1 MSYLKQ
7 FYVTG
12 RNFPNQKKNQPDV
25 YFMKIFA
32 NNENIAKSRFWYFL
46 KKLKKV
52 KKIKGEIISI
62 KTIYDK
68 KVEKTRNFG
77 IWLRY
82 DSRTGTTNIFKEY
95 RDVCAEGA
103 VEQMYLE
110 MAGKH
115 RANWDSIIVLRVEEM
130 RDSECIRPHI
140 KQFHGSN
147 IRFPN
152 FHFNNRNSS
161 MKPQNIFSIK
171 YPITTL
177 NI

>member
-82 DSRTGTTNIFKEY
+82 DSRTGTTNIFK
-95 RDVCAEGA
+95 D
-103 VEQMYLE
+103 L
-110 MAGKH
+110 
-115 RANWDSIIVLRVEEM
+115 
-130 RDSECIRPHI
+130 
-140 KQFHGSN
+140 
-147 IRFPN
+147 
-152 FHFNNRNSS
+152 
-161 MKPQNIFSIK
+161 
-171 YPITTL
+171 TTL
-177 NI
+177 FIIYLSPLFTAPRKTKRFSS